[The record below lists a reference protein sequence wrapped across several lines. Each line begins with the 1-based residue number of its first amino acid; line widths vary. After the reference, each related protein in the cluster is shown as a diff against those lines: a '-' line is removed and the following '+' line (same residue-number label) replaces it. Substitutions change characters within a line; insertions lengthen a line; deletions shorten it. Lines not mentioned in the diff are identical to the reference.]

1 MEDVEWGEASS
12 VRGTNVGILSFSRKQ
27 GGKSSVRCARFR
39 QASAWSPACVPA
51 EINFHTCG
59 SLLACLWNFACA
71 ITKFRHLIFRNLAR
85 MK

>member
-1 MEDVEWGEASS
+1 MEDVEWGETSS
-12 VRGTNVGILSFSRKQ
+12 ARGTNVGILSFSRKQ
-27 GGKSSVRCARFR
+27 GGKVACVVACFR

-59 SLLACLWNFACA
+59 NLLACLWNFARG

>member
-12 VRGTNVGILSFSRKQ
+12 ARGTNVGILSFSRKQ
-27 GGKSSVRCARFR
+27 GGKSSVRCGLFPPGFR
-39 QASAWSPACVPA
+39 MVPACVPA

-59 SLLACLWNFACA
+59 NLLACLWNFARA

>member
-1 MEDVEWGEASS
+1 MEDAEWGEASS
-12 VRGTNVGILSFSRKQ
+12 VRGTNVGILSFSPQ
-27 GGKSSVRCARFR
+27 AGGKSSVRCACFR

-51 EINFHTCG
+51 EMFFHTCG
-59 SLLACLWNFACA
+59 NLLACLWNFARG